1 MSVWKKLIV
10 VALTLTISVPPVF
23 AMDQGQMEQGAAD
36 QEQIGREPTGSEMM
50 ADALVARPLSLVGT
64 LVGAVVFVISL
75 PFTLGS
81 HSTNQAAKQ
90 MVAVPARYTFRKPLG
105 QTDNCQTLPE
115 SCK

>member
-1 MSVWKKLIV
+1 
-10 VALTLTISVPPVF
+10 
-23 AMDQGQMEQGAAD
+23 
-36 QEQIGREPTGSEMM
+36 
-50 ADALVARPLSLVGT
+50 
-64 LVGAVVFVISL
+64 VVFVISL